1 MTNPGIFKADIL
13 KVQDFSFFY
22 CSSKVVNL
30 ERDLYNLRAELATL
44 TGNSALEVAGLSTEE
59 CDGGGGGEE
68 AAAIREKISKKEK
81 DLALER
87 RSVFRG
93 WLKNVFLVQAV
104 GSFALSY
111 VMASNPAV
119 LFGGFDWY
127 SMYSM

>member
-1 MTNPGIFKADIL
+1 LIFC
-13 KVQDFSFFY
+13 F
-22 CSSKVVNL
+22 SKVVNL

-68 AAAIREKISKKEK
+68 AVAIREKISKKEK

-93 WLKNVFLVQAV
+93 WLKNVFLVQAII
-104 GSFALSY
+104 SFALSY
-111 VMASNPAV
+111 VMASNPAA